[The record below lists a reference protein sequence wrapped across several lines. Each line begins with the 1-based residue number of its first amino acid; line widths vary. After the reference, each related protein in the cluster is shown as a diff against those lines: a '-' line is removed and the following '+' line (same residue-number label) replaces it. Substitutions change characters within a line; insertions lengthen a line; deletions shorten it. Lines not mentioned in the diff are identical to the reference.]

1 MVTLLTL
8 HLLLAI
14 SSARASVLVLD
25 VAGMGDACCADNV
38 RNALAALP
46 FVRAVTADPLTG
58 RACVDLSA
66 PADEAALQAA
76 LAPGGYA
83 IRASTSAERCPESA
97 ARPRS
102 PWEDTG
108 GLDARV
114 ISRGE
119 AVSLEDHLSAG
130 KVTLFDFGAPWC
142 APCWTGAE
150 RLKQALAADPGLAVR
165 VVELEGADANVSF
178 ALPAAEQHLRFAEG
192 LPHFVVKSAKGR
204 TLYQGSDLEAALRA
218 ASERR

>member
-1 MVTLLTL
+1 MISLALP
-8 HLLLAI
+8 LLLALAP
-14 SSARASVLVLD
+14 ARAGVLVLD
-25 VAGMGDACCADNV
+25 VEGMGDACCADNV

-46 FVRAVTADPLTG
+46 FARSVTADPLTG
-58 RACVDLSA
+58 RACVDLSG

-76 LAPGGYA
+76 LAAGGYA
-83 IRASTSAERCPESA
+83 ILASTPAERCPESS

-119 AVSLEDHLSAG
+119 AVSLEQHLAAG

-142 APCWTGAE
+142 PPCWTGAE

-165 VVELEGADANVSF
+165 AIELEGADADASF
-178 ALPAAEQHLRFAEG
+178 ALPAAEQHLRFAAG

-218 ASERR
+218 AQEKR